1 MVRIN
6 YEPIAAIYDQR
17 YETNE
22 FSGLSASLN
31 SFIGASHVVVG
42 EVGCGTA
49 HWLKEIESRCT
60 LAVGLDLSQAMLTK
74 ARDHPAGA
82 VLVQGRAEMLPFS
95 QESFDRLYC
104 INALH
109 HFDWPNVFVKE
120 AKRALRHGGGL
131 LTVGLDPHTG
141 LDQWW
146 IYDYFPSA
154 LIEDRKRYLPAQN
167 IRDLLDRAGFVRI
180 STYVAQRIRAAVP
193 FEDAWSKG
201 LLDRRSTSQ
210 LQVIDDQ
217 EWKNGYARLRTERPV
232 LHADLRLYATIGWS
246 HLESNAA

>member
-6 YEPIAAIYDQR
+6 YEPISAVYDQR

-22 FSGLSASLN
+22 FVGLSVSLK
-31 SFIGASHVVVG
+31 SFIGDSRVVVG

-49 HWLKEIESRCT
+49 HWLKVIESCCA
-60 LAVGLDLSQAMLTK
+60 LAVGLDSSQAMLTK
-74 ARDHPAGA
+74 ARNNFAAA
-82 VLVQGRAEMLPFS
+82 VLVQGRAEMLPFRP
-95 QESFDRLYC
+95 ESFDRLYC

-109 HFDWPNVFVKE
+109 HFECPNVFVKE
-120 AKRALRHGGGL
+120 AKHTLRPGGGL
-131 LTVGLDPHTG
+131 LTIGLDPHTG

-154 LIEDRKRYLPAQN
+154 LIEDQKRYLPTQN
-167 IRDLLDRAGFVRI
+167 VRDLLDHAGFVRI

-201 LLDRRSTSQ
+201 VLDRRSTSQ

-217 EWKNGYARLRTERPV
+217 EWESGYSRLCAEKPV
-232 LHADLRLYATIGWS
+232 LRADLGLYATVGWS
-246 HLESNAA
+246 HLESE